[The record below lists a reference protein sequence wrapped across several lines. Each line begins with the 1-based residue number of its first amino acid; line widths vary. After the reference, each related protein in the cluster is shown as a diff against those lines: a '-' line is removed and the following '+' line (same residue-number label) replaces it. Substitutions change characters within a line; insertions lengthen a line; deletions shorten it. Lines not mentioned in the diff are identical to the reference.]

1 MRSTPGT
8 RGTFTEE
15 ARRAQ
20 IVDCA
25 VEAIAELGYGAAS
38 IRKIAERVGVAM
50 SVVLYHFGNKD
61 DLVAAIVD
69 RAYRTMLA
77 SMVPAV
83 EPETSAGGMVHAYIR
98 TYTAYMKAHRTLLL
112 AVAEIGSNYRSREGL
127 RLDQMVLA
135 PDVQT
140 ELAKVD
146 LESILAAVQ
155 RDGQVGGVPVK
166 SFATALRGVI
176 DASVAQIMRDPDF
189 DAVGYGEDV
198 AEMFD
203 RMIAGNR

>member
-69 RAYRTMLA
+69 RAYRSMLA

-83 EPETSAGGMVHAYIR
+83 EVETTATGKMHAYIR
-98 TYTAYMKAHRTLLL
+98 KYMAYMEADRALLL
-112 AVAEIGSNYRSREGL
+112 ALAEIWPSYRSRDGL
-127 RLDQMVLA
+127 RLDELGLA
-135 PDVQT
+135 PDVQD

-146 LESILAAVQ
+146 LETIL
-155 RDGQVGGVPVK
+155 RTGRRGGGFGDVPVK
-166 SFATALRGVI
+166 SVAIALRGAL
-176 DASVAQIMRDPDF
+176 DGSVAQIMRDSSF
-189 DAVGYGEDV
+189 DAAAYGEHV

-203 RMIAGNR
+203 RVIGGKR

>member
-1 MRSTPGT
+1 
-8 RGTFTEE
+8 
-15 ARRAQ
+15 
-20 IVDCA
+20 
-25 VEAIAELGYGAAS
+25 
-38 IRKIAERVGVAM
+38 
-50 SVVLYHFGNKD
+50 
-61 DLVAAIVD
+61 
-69 RAYRTMLA
+69 
-77 SMVPAV
+77 
-83 EPETSAGGMVHAYIR
+83 
-98 TYTAYMKAHRTLLL
+98 
-112 AVAEIGSNYRSREGL
+112 
-127 RLDQMVLA
+127 MVLA

-146 LESILAAVQ
+146 LESILASVQ

-176 DASVAQIMRDPDF
+176 DGSVAQIMRDPDF